1 MEQRMEEK
9 ELSEIVGYN
18 NVLDDLNTL
27 EEYSKDF
34 SFVPHIRPKGIV
46 RPGNTDEVQ
55 GVVRWANKT
64 RTALVPISSGA
75 PHFRGDTVPGVHGAV
90 ILDLSRMKKI
100 IRIDPRNRV
109 TMVEPG
115 VTFGELQLELAKV
128 GLSAYMP
135 LVPRNTKSVIG
146 SMLEREPI
154 TSPNHHWDGT
164 DPMLCAE
171 IIFGT
176 GDKLRTGEAAGPD
189 TIEEQ
194 WKIGNA
200 QMNPYGISQMNENEL
215 VSGAQGTIGIITWA
229 TMKCRSLSKLK
240 RAFLIPSINIAPL
253 IDLTYKMVRSRLGD
267 NFFIL
272 NGLNLACL
280 LSRSPQEIQE
290 LRNILPTWAM
300 FVSFDGYE
308 PLPEEQV
315 EYQEADMME
324 MADSYGL
331 MPTTMIPGASA
342 EELSRLLAQPS
353 PEPFWKLRFKGGF
366 HDIFFLTTLDKTNGF
381 VATMSD
387 LAQRYQ
393 YSAKDIGVYIQATVQ
408 GTSSHCEFN
417 LYYDPTK
424 PAESEATN
432 RFVNQGAE
440 ALANMGAFFSRPYG
454 AWKDTAYRRVTD
466 TLIMQRKVKQ
476 IFDPNSILNPGKLC
490 F

>member
-1 MEQRMEEK
+1 
-9 ELSEIVGYN
+9 
-18 NVLDDLNTL
+18 
-27 EEYSKDF
+27 
-34 SFVPHIRPKGIV
+34 
-46 RPGNTDEVQ
+46 
-55 GVVRWANKT
+55 
-64 RTALVPISSGA
+64 
-75 PHFRGDTVPGVHGAV
+75 
-90 ILDLSRMKKI
+90 MKKI

-240 RAFLIPSINIAPL
+240 RAFLTPSINIAPL

-353 PEPFWKLRFKGGF
+353 PEPFWKLRFKAGF